1 MATKNLGQ
9 VAAIWLGTSAPE
21 NTSLIWFDTTP
32 AIRKHKV
39 YDEDLADWVVL
50 DNDAISAITYSEL
63 QTLAQDPG
71 LTLGSWYRI
80 TDPEYANTLALAITS
95 TKIKYVDINN
105 NLIIDD
111 LAGSKTYVV
120 NSSNLTIDD
129 IAGTWDALQKKL
141 NFPFAR
147 NLISGVD
154 RKNELI
160 LAERTVNGTTEFVA
174 YAFKTLVSGNV
185 SNSLTWVDNGIFF
198 NFVAAVNNIINVT
211 DGVVGYNQYQIDI
224 ANINQALGDMAQA
237 VASSIEANQQYTDG
251 AIEELD
257 VYARQIPTAP
267 VVPANPETIALND
280 SLQTICGKIQYWL
293 EKLATQ
299 SDGIKV
305 NSSYEAGPSD
315 IVPGVSDLTS
325 WMENSEWENMRSVKF
340 DQPIR
345 AAGQFT
351 QINYLISQ
359 GWSVIIKKGTY
370 NINRSINI
378 SNLFSLGGTLI
389 FEPGVVI
396 NVDPTGTNWNQA
408 LFEGGVSGDN
418 NIKGRIIGNGCVI
431 NLTAG
436 NAPQATGYCAFAYC
450 ANINGFK
457 FKSDTTD
464 RTWYLR
470 YCYHVSDC
478 SYADTPKSDSYGNH
492 LRFDYCMW
500 LSSCYGTRVTNSV
513 FVSSCH
519 FKNPNDSADIA
530 RDCSMM
536 IFNWFQGNGVISHCY
551 SDENNTAIAGT
562 AAGGFNH
569 VP

>member
-9 VAAIWLGTSAPE
+9 VAAIWLGTTAPE

-95 TKIKYVDINN
+95 TKIKYVDVNN

-120 NSSNLTIDD
+120 NSSNLTIDE

-141 NFPFAR
+141 NFPFSR
-147 NLISGVD
+147 LSGNSD
-154 RKNELI
+154 RGDDLV
-160 LAERTVNGTTEFVA
+160 LAERTVSSTTEFAV
-174 YAFKTLVSGNV
+174 YTFRSLVSSHS
-185 SNSLTWVDNGIFF
+185 SNSLTWANDGIFF
-198 NFVAAVNNIINVT
+198 NFVAAVNNIINVNN
-211 DGVVGYNQYQIDI
+211 GVVGYNQYQIDI
-224 ANINQALGDMAQA
+224 ANINQALSDMAQA
-237 VASSIEANQQYTDG
+237 VASSIEANQQYTDD
-251 AIEELD
+251 AIADLD
-257 VYARQIPTAP
+257 VYARQIQSAP

-305 NSSYEAGPSD
+305 ASSYEVGPAV
-315 IVPGVSDLTS
+315 ITPGLSDLTS
-325 WMENSEWENMRSVKF
+325 WMGNSEWESWKNVKF

-345 AAGQFT
+345 DASQFNL
-351 QINYLISQ
+351 INYLIGQ
-359 GWSVIIKKGTY
+359 GWSVIVKKGTY

-378 SNLFSLGGTLI
+378 SNLFSVGGTLI

-396 NVDPTGTNWNQA
+396 NVDPTGANWNQA
-408 LFEGGVSGDN
+408 LFEGGVTDDN
-418 NIKGRIIGNGCVI
+418 NIKGRIIGNGCII
-431 NLTAG
+431 NLIDG
-436 NAPQATGYCAFAYC
+436 NAPQSTGYCAFANC
-450 ANINGFK
+450 ANISGFK
-457 FKSDTTD
+457 FKSDTTN

-500 LSSCYGTRVTNSV
+500 VFNCYGTRVTNST
-513 FVSSCH
+513 FVSHSH